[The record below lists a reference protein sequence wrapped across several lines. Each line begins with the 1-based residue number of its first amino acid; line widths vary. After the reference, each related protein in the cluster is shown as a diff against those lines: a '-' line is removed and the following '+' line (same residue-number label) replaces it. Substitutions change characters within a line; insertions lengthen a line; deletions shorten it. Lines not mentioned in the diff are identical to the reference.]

1 MIACFLAALLAVEG
15 PASATTS
22 DKVSC
27 DVTDNRC
34 KAKDFERQAEQAS
47 SPSQRALYL
56 QAAYR
61 SYMGLHK
68 KTGKVRDLCEAR
80 RAFEASLAVKGLPA
94 SQRASFEEGRAEL
107 ESREQQSNAQCGN
120 SAKRRARATAAR
132 SAEKPAPKPEAVM
145 AAAAPE
151 PETAASVAAPET
163 LIATESEARA
173 ADEPP
178 DLLPVRSE
186 KKRSARPRAEAA
198 VRPEALPPSPA
209 PVAAPPRHGRPLVIA
224 GSVTLGLGLSLAGV
238 AGYAGRRAL
247 EAHRAGVEL
256 HNEVQGPPD
265 EAARAEDA
273 ALEREYRKMGSLALG
288 TAVVGGAAVIVGTAL
303 VAVGGRRLART
314 ASSTALV
321 PFPGGLAFHA
331 RF

>member
-1 MIACFLAALLAVEG
+1 MSMIACFLAALLAMEG
-15 PASATTS
+15 PAPATTS
-22 DKVSC
+22 DKASC

-68 KTGKVRDLCEAR
+68 KTGKVGDLCEAR
-80 RAFEASLAVKGLPA
+80 RAFEESLAVEGLSA

-107 ESREQQSNAQCGN
+107 ESRERQSNARCGT
-120 SAKRRARATAAR
+120 SAKRRARTAAPFR
-132 SAEKPAPKPEAVM
+132 AETPAPEPQPLM
-145 AAAAPE
+145 AAAAAE
-151 PETAASVAAPET
+151 PETLARASV
-163 LIATESEARA
+163 
-173 ADEPP
+173 EPL
-178 DLLPVRSE
+178 DLLPV
-186 KKRSARPRAEAA
+186 SAGNRGSPRPRAE
-198 VRPEALPPSPA
+198 VGLRPEESSSPSPA

-238 AGYAGRRAL
+238 AGYAGGRAL

-273 ALEREYRKMGSLALG
+273 ALEREYRRMGSLALG
-288 TAVVGGAAVIVGTAL
+288 TAIAGGAAVIVGTAL

-321 PFPGGLAFHA
+321 PFPGGLAFRA

>member
-1 MIACFLAALLAVEG
+1 MNMIACFLAALLAMEG
-15 PASATTS
+15 PAPATTS
-22 DKVSC
+22 DKASC

-47 SPSQRALYL
+47 SASQRALYL

-68 KTGKVRDLCEAR
+68 KTGKVGDLCEAR
-80 RAFEASLAVKGLPA
+80 RAFEESMTVEGLPA
-94 SQRASFEEGRAEL
+94 SQRASFVEGRAEL
-107 ESREQQSNAQCGN
+107 ESRERQSNARCGT
-120 SAKRRARATAAR
+120 SAKRRAGAPPPR
-132 SAEKPAPKPEAVM
+132 SADKPPPKPEPLMTAS
-145 AAAAPE
+145 AAE
-151 PETAASVAAPET
+151 PET
-163 LIATESEARA
+163 LARA
-173 ADEPP
+173 SDEPL
-178 DLLPVRSE
+178 DLLPVITGNRRSP
-186 KKRSARPRAEAA
+186 RPLTPAA
-198 VRPEALPPSPA
+198 VRPEEPSPPSPA
-209 PVAAPPRHGRPLVIA
+209 SAATPPRHGRPLVIV

-247 EAHRAGVEL
+247 EVHREGVEL

-265 EAARAEDA
+265 DAARAEDA
-273 ALEREYRKMGSLALG
+273 ALEREYRRMGSLALG
-288 TAVVGGAAVIVGTAL
+288 TAVAGGVAVIVGTAL

-321 PFPGGLAFHA
+321 PFPGGLAFRA